1 MWKSL
6 ILRDFKKCEAYI
18 EQKYTH
24 KYIYIYIYFI
34 SVERNIELLK
44 LIHTDLR
51 ENFKS

>member
-24 KYIYIYIYFI
+24 KYIYIYIYII